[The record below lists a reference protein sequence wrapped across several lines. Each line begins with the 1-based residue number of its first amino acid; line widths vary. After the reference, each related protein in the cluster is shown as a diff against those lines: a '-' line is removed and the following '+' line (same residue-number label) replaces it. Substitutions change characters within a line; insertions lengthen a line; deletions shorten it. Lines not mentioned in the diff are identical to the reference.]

1 MGIMGTQKALEMA
14 RAAELDLVEVA
25 PKANPPVCKILDYGK
40 YLYYQD
46 KLDRKQKKMQ
56 HKTEI
61 KGLRIGFRTG
71 DHDLEVSAKKARK
84 FLENRDLVK
93 LTMMFRGREIAY
105 EKLGREKMDKF
116 IAGLLDI
123 AEIETPPKR
132 QGNSLIL
139 ILTPKKN
146 ETKDA

>member
-1 MGIMGTQKALEMA
+1 MATSKALAMA
-14 RAAELDLVEVA
+14 KAAELDLAEVA

-46 KLDRKQKKMQ
+46 KLERKQKKSQ

-61 KGLRIGFRTG
+61 KGLRISFRTG
-71 DHDLEVSAKKARK
+71 DHDLEVRAKQARK
-84 FLENRDLVK
+84 FLEDRDLVK

-105 EKLGREKMDKF
+105 EHLGREKIEKF
-116 IAGLLDI
+116 AAQLADI
-123 AEIETPPKR
+123 AEKEAPPKR

-146 ETKDA
+146 ETKDT

>member
-1 MGIMGTQKALEMA
+1 MGTQKAIQMA
-14 RAAELDLVEVA
+14 KEIELDLVEVA
-25 PKANPPVCKILDYGK
+25 PKANPPVCKIMDYGK
-40 YLYYQD
+40 YIYYQD
-46 KLDRKQKKMQ
+46 KLERKQKKSQ

-71 DHDLEVSAKKARK
+71 DHDLEVRSKQARG

-93 LTMMFRGREIAY
+93 VTMMFRGREIAY

-116 IAGLLDI
+116 VAGLMDI
-123 AEIETPPKR
+123 ADLETPPKR

-146 ETKDA
+146 ETKDS

>member
-1 MGIMGTQKALEMA
+1 MGTQKAIQMA
-14 RAAELDLVEVA
+14 KEIELDLVEVA
-25 PKANPPVCKILDYGK
+25 PKANPPVCKIMDYGK
-40 YLYYQD
+40 YIYYQD
-46 KLDRKQKKMQ
+46 KLERKQKKSQ

-71 DHDLEVSAKKARK
+71 DHDLEVRSKQARG
-84 FLENRDLVK
+84 FLGDRDLVK
-93 LTMMFRGREIAY
+93 VTMMFRGREIAY

-116 IAGLLDI
+116 VAGLMDI
-123 AEIETPPKR
+123 ADLETPPKR

-146 ETKDA
+146 ETKDT

>member
-1 MGIMGTQKALEMA
+1 MA
-14 RAAELDLVEVA
+14 KDIELDLAEVA
-25 PKANPPVCKILDYGK
+25 PKANPPVCKIMDYGK
-40 YLYYQD
+40 YIYYQD
-46 KLDRKQKKMQ
+46 KLERKQKKSQ

-71 DHDLEVSAKKARK
+71 DHDLDVRSRQARG
-84 FLENRDLVK
+84 FLEGRDLVK
-93 LTMMFRGREIAY
+93 VTMMFRGREIAY

-116 IAGLLDI
+116 VAGLMDI
-123 AEIETPPKR
+123 ADLETPPKR